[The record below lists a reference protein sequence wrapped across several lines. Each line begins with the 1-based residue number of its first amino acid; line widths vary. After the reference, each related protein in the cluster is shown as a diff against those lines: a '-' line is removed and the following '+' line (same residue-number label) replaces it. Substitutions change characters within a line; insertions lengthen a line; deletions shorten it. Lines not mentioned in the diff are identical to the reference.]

1 MDTLYLL
8 YHQLRLGQND
18 YSYVIS
24 PEEFERHCKLFARL
38 QQGRGDTLRPELTF
52 DDGHRS
58 DYEFA
63 LPILQRTGL
72 QARFFITAGWTGE
85 RTGFMAWSELRE
97 LAAGGQQIGAHGM
110 THKLLTHCSAKELD
124 EELRGA
130 RLRLE
135 DGLGQSVSTMSLP
148 GGRSSA
154 AVLQACWDAGYSEV
168 FTSVPRAEPA
178 VRAARSPIGRLNVRS
193 SNTTAWLEQVL
204 RPEMRLLSKLERQH
218 QIKSVGRRILGDKL
232 YAVIWSAL
240 NRHGGD
246 EQAPEA
252 PAR

>member
-8 YHQLRLGQND
+8 YHELRLGQSD
-18 YSYVIS
+18 YSYVTS
-24 PEEFERHCKLFARL
+24 PEEFERHCELFARL
-38 QQGRGDTLRPELTF
+38 QQGGATLRPEVTF
-52 DDGHRS
+52 DDGHLS

-63 LPILQRTGL
+63 LPILQRTGIR
-72 QARFFITAGWTGE
+72 ARFFITAGWTGE
-85 RTGFMAWSELRE
+85 RAGFMGWSELRQ

-135 DGLGQSVSTMSLP
+135 DGLGQSVTTMSLP
-148 GGRSSA
+148 GGRSNA
-154 AVLQACWDAGYSEV
+154 AVLQACWNAGYNEV

-178 VRAARSPIGRLNVRS
+178 VRAARSTVGRLNVRS
-193 SNTTAWLEQVL
+193 SNTTAWLEQLL
-204 RPEMRLLSKLERQH
+204 RPETRILSTLERQH
-218 QIKSVGRRILGDKL
+218 RIKSAGRRMLGDKL
-232 YAVIWSAL
+232 YAWVWSVL
-240 NRHGGD
+240 NRHE